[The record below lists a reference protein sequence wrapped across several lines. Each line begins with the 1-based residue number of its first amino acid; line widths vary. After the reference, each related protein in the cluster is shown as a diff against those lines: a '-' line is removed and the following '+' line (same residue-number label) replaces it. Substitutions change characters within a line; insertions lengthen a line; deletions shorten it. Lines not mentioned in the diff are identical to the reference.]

1 MQDKKSHG
9 GFKRWGGCTIFP
21 EPRKPWFIK
30 QRVRSVSA
38 GGGKGWRQRRLWE
51 ISLPQIFTTGSLIAS
66 ESASVKV
73 RLDADLNST
82 LVFFPQC

>member
-1 MQDKKSHG
+1 MKTEKAMGNQLAPNFHN
-9 GFKRWGGCTIFP
+9 
-21 EPRKPWFIK
+21 
-30 QRVRSVSA
+30 RV
-38 GGGKGWRQRRLWE
+38 
-51 ISLPQIFTTGSLIAS
+51 LIAS

>member
-38 GGGKGWRQRRLWE
+38 GGGKG
-51 ISLPQIFTTGSLIAS
+51 
-66 ESASVKV
+66 
-73 RLDADLNST
+73 
-82 LVFFPQC
+82 